1 MQGQGVSLSL
11 VCFAP
16 MSCIWH
22 MMQCTSFARMDISLV
37 ESWVENLTFL

>member
-11 VCFAP
+11 MCFAS
-16 MSCIWH
+16 MSCIWQ
-22 MMQCTSFARMDISLV
+22 MQCTSFARMDISLV